1 MEKGEIM
8 TVKHTYALRILLIG
22 FLLVSLSCSLLTGSN
37 PSGSTSG
44 SGNSAVTLSDN
55 LPEETHPGD
64 YISYQGYFFAVLQL
78 IDPAPYSSDAVP
90 QPGMRNVALEILT
103 GNQNGDLSS
112 PISLSFGGLGDGSS
126 QTYMANL
133 RSSGSGI
140 EFDSTG
146 LLDRG
151 ERARGWLDFSI
162 PEGSQPVSLEMN
174 LLNPQGGWIEFSYG
188 LTPPP
193 DGYAQIQADT
203 SRVSPDKTAFG
214 NAAERNGCSLKA
226 TDVKENLDTIPSLFF
241 SMPPGARVT
250 GVQFEIRSTKD
261 SAFLIREIDVYDT
274 EGAVFGMAGSENI
287 QGQGQQMVEPGKT
300 VEDMGYFVVPGGA
313 RLEGIRLI
321 CNDTTNPMEYTVLR
335 SALA

>member
-1 MEKGEIM
+1 MTSKG
-8 TVKHTYALRILLIG
+8 AFRL
-22 FLLVSLSCSLLTGSN
+22 FLSSLVAATLACSLFSGSS

-44 SGNSAVTLSDN
+44 EEGLGVTLSDN

-64 YISYQGYFFAVLQL
+64 YISYQGYFFAVLQV

-90 QPGMRNVALEILT
+90 QPGMRNVALEIIT
-103 GNQNGDLSS
+103 GNQDGNLSS

-126 QTYMANL
+126 QTYMPNL

-140 EFDSTG
+140 EFDSIG

-162 PEGSQPVSLEMN
+162 PEGSQPISLEIN
-174 LLNPQGGWIEFSYG
+174 LLNPEGGWIAFSYG

-193 DGYAQIQADT
+193 DGYTPIRADT
-203 SRVSPDKTAFG
+203 SRNSPDKTAFG

-226 TDVKENLDTIPSLFF
+226 TGVKENLDTIPSLFF

-250 GVQFEIRSTKD
+250 GVQFEIQSTK
-261 SAFLIREIDVYDT
+261 SSTFLIREIDAYDT

-300 VEDMGYFVVPGGA
+300 VADMGYFVVPGGA

-321 CNDTTNPMEYTVLR
+321 CNDTTDPMEYVVLR